1 MLFRTII
8 ESVLPI
14 QRLRSYIPI
23 IAGFYAAVAVAAAL
37 LTYFDLVQ
45 ERTKTS
51 FTSLHTDLRADVEE
65 LRTRLLEREEIYDTA
80 VRAVN
85 ELNPDRL
92 DTVSKLIHSLESLST
107 NDTQALVSKVSALE
121 QTTSHLSDELE
132 GIRSALNPTQPEELL
147 RVIRLG
153 DKFEFVEQK
162 LAALDDK
169 IENSEKDGEKSIQE
183 TAERLDS
190 RMDGLIDVLMWIGLL
205 IIPGTFYVVRELFLT
220 TRPAASQPRHD
231 KRSAT
236 KDKNEKDKGE
246 NIIHN

>member
-51 FTSLHTDLRADVEE
+51 LTSLHTDLRADVEE
-65 LRTRLLEREEIYDTA
+65 LRTRLLEREAA
-80 VRAVN
+80 VGAVN

-107 NDTQALVSKVSALE
+107 NDTQALVSKISALE

-153 DKFEFVEQK
+153 DKFEFVKQK

-220 TRPAASQPRHD
+220 SRPAASQPRHD

-236 KDKNEKDKGE
+236 KDKNEKEKGE